1 MMDLTKPPA
10 ADSMQA
16 TLGQQRI
23 LTFEPGRAVIEYR
36 CGMHMCHSGGVA
48 QGGFVAGWIDA
59 AMSHAVMAQSGFD
72 FTPMT
77 LEMKISYFAPTNPG
91 LVVAE
96 GWIESGKGRSW
107 FTEGRLL
114 DSEGKVLAKGSSTIR
129 LVEMKRVAETMT
141 GK

>member
-77 LEMKISYFAPTNPG
+77 LEMKISYFAPKAGSNPARAAAG
-91 LVVAE
+91 SPKAGCSTAKARCWPRAARRS
-96 GWIESGKGRSW
+96 GWWR
-107 FTEGRLL
+107 
-114 DSEGKVLAKGSSTIR
+114 
-129 LVEMKRVAETMT
+129 
-141 GK
+141 